1 MLSPRR
7 RYRQNKGEDNMTDK
21 QHMIRRWRAAQ
32 AKADA
37 YTVGD
42 WKAAVR
48 RGLASQW
55 LACQAAAQAKAERL
69 YARI

>member
-1 MLSPRR
+1 
-7 RYRQNKGEDNMTDK
+7 MTDK